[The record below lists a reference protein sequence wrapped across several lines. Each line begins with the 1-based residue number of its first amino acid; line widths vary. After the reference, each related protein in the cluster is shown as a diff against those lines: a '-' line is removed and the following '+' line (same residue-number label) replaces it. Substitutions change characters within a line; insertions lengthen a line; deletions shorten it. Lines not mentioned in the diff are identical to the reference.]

1 MEGGRRTVR
10 VRRLRTWWVVGEVG
24 VEVASEF
31 YGSCCCWDVVVD
43 DVVVVVVVVVSHSQ
57 AKWMDV

>member
-1 MEGGRRTVR
+1 M
-10 VRRLRTWWVVGEVG
+10 G
-24 VEVASEF
+24 VEVASEC

-43 DVVVVVVVVVSHSQ
+43 DAVVVVVVVVSHSQ

>member
-1 MEGGRRTVR
+1 MWEL
-10 VRRLRTWWVVGEVG
+10 RLRRDGI
-24 VEVASEF
+24 
-31 YGSCCCWDVVVD
+31 DV